1 MDYGKGV
8 RTMND
13 RLIRIFVLVL
23 MTLVSCK
30 TGDEQLSLENQE
42 LGRDPEIM
50 NNETKKSSG
59 EVPKKEEVAIIG
71 GGCFWCTEAVFEMY
85 DGVKEVVSGYA
96 GGATKNPTYKEICTG
111 TTGHAEVIK
120 IVYDP
125 AVISFQ
131 KILSVFGEC
140 HDPTTLN
147 RQGADVGTQYRSTIM
162 YLSKKQ
168 RKLAVAWKKNLTDKF
183 IDPVVT
189 EIVEAPVF
197 YPAEDYHQDY
207 YKKNPNEGYCTFV
220 IRPKLKKLN
229 LE

>member
-1 MDYGKGV
+1 MKDILMQILAFG
-8 RTMND
+8 
-13 RLIRIFVLVL
+13 L

-30 TGDEQLSLENQE
+30 TGEEQLSLEKQE
-42 LGRDPEIM
+42 LGRDLVIM
-50 NNETKKSSG
+50 KNEKQNSSKKESG
-59 EVPKKEEVAIIG
+59 KQEEVAIIG
-71 GGCFWCTEAVFEMY
+71 GGCFWCTEAVFELY

-96 GGATKNPTYKEICTG
+96 GGAIKNPTYKQICTG

-125 AVISFQ
+125 SVITFG
-131 KILSVFGEC
+131 KILSIFGEC

-162 YLSKKQ
+162 YLSEEQ
-168 RKLAVAWKKNLTDKF
+168 REAAVAWKKDLSEKLV
-183 IDPVVT
+183 DPVVT

-207 YKKNPNEGYCTFV
+207 YKKNPNQGYCTFV

>member
-8 RTMND
+8 RIMND
-13 RLIRIFVLVL
+13 ILIRIFALGL

-50 NNETKKSSG
+50 NNDTKKSSG

-71 GGCFWCTEAVFEMY
+71 GGCFWCTEAVFEMF

-125 AVISFQ
+125 TVISFQ
-131 KILSVFGEC
+131 KILSVFGEG

-168 RKLAVAWKKNLTDKF
+168 RKRSVAWKENLTEKF

-220 IRPKLKKLN
+220 IRPKLKKLK

>member
-1 MDYGKGV
+1 
-8 RTMND
+8 MND
-13 RLIRIFVLVL
+13 ILMRIFALGL

-71 GGCFWCTEAVFEMY
+71 GGCCWCTEAVFEMF

-125 AVISFQ
+125 TVISFQ

-168 RKLAVAWKKNLTDKF
+168 RKLAVAWKKNLTEKF

-207 YKKNPNEGYCTFV
+207 YRKNPNEGYCTFV